1 MPPTPAPNFDL
12 VRTRLAQARKSQGL
26 SLRAAADEARVS
38 AATLS
43 RFESKKG
50 NPDLDTLSKLVLWLE
65 LDRSAVFRT
74 AVEEDMAELDTPQKV
89 AVHLRADPKLDQRT
103 AQALAKGFQ
112 ALYEQ
117 FTDDDA
123 PRPIRRD
130 L

>member
-1 MPPTPAPNFDL
+1 MPSTPTPNFDL
-12 VRTRLAQARKSQGL
+12 VRARLVQTRKAKDL

-50 NPDLDTLSKLVLWLE
+50 NPDLDTLSKLAMWLG

-74 AVEEDMAELDTPQKV
+74 SKGAEDEMADLDTPAKV
-89 AVHLRADPKLDQRT
+89 AVHLRADPKLDPRT
-103 AQALAKGFQ
+103 ANALALGFQ

-117 FTDDDA
+117 FTDDGA
-123 PRPIRRD
+123 QRPIR
-130 L
+130 